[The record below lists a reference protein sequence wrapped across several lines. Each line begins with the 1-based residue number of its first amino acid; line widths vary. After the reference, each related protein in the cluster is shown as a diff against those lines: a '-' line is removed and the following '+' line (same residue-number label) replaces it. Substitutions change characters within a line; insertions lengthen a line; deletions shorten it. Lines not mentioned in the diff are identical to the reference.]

1 MRDGGGGSRREGFG
15 ARGVDVVD
23 TPSVIEGCEGLDGV
37 TNCNYGGL
45 VKVSWYYVKIKAWS
59 FVETGIGVATYEE
72 HPLWE
77 EARML
82 GQIWEY
88 SVHCFV

>member
-1 MRDGGGGSRREGFG
+1 MRGGE
-15 ARGVDVVD
+15 
-23 TPSVIEGCEGLDGV
+23 
-37 TNCNYGGL
+37 
-45 VKVSWYYVKIKAWS
+45 AWGI
-59 FVETGIGVATYEE
+59 VGMGIGIATYEE

-82 GQIWEY
+82 RQIWEY